1 MWRTGLG
8 DEITHRHF
16 GAEDFSR
23 FRRLL
28 KQETEHLSRLFK
40 SGEFS
45 TRGDIVGFELE
56 AWIVDEEGL
65 PRNFNRRLLD
75 TLNNPLVVPE
85 LSQFNVELNGSPTAL
100 TGSVFTRLHD
110 ELLSTWNACQR
121 AAQSLGVK
129 LIQIGTLP
137 TVKQNQLTSKYMSD
151 MVRYQA
157 LNDRLMALRDGDE
170 LDINISGTEDLN
182 IKHDDVMLE
191 AGTTS
196 FQIHL
201 QCKPH
206 RATRDFNAALV
217 ASAPMVALSA
227 NSRFLFGKG
236 LWAETRVPLFE
247 QAIDI
252 GSRHLSRVTFGRA
265 YVAENL
271 MEIFEANLND
281 HAILLPFVQPEP
293 LNKYAHVRFQN
304 GTIWRWNRPL
314 IGFDYDGQPHLRIEH
329 RGVPSGPTV
338 LDCVAN
344 CAAFVGFVR
353 GLASRTKPIESEL
366 TFETA
371 KSNFYEAAKHGL
383 NATIEWI
390 GGTKIRVAELI
401 LKELLPEAHEGLAN
415 SNIPQHELD
424 KFLGIIKD
432 RVASG
437 INGTTWQHR
446 WTEKHGNDYSRLS
459 QAYLEHQETNQ
470 PVHTWS
476 I

>member
-1 MWRTGLG
+1 MG

-16 GAEDFSR
+16 AAEDFSR

-56 AWIVDEEGL
+56 AWIVDSEGQ
-65 PRNFNRRLLD
+65 PKGCNRQLLD
-75 TLNNPLVVPE
+75 KLKNPLVVPE
-85 LSQFNVELNGSPTAL
+85 LSQFNLELNGSPTAL

-110 ELLSTWNACQR
+110 ELFSTWNACQR

-129 LIQIGTLP
+129 LMQIGTLP
-137 TVKQNQLTSKYMSD
+137 TIKQDQLTSANMSD
-151 MVRYQA
+151 LVRYQA
-157 LNDRLMALRDGDE
+157 LNDRLIAMRDGRE
-170 LDINISGTEDLN
+170 LDISISGQQDLN
-182 IKHDDVMLE
+182 VKHDDVMLE
-191 AGTTS
+191 AATTS

-217 ASAPMVALSA
+217 VSAPMVALSA
-227 NSRFLFGKG
+227 NSNFLFDKA

-252 GSRHLSRVTFGRA
+252 GSRHLSRVTFGRG

-271 MEIFEANLND
+271 MEVFEANLED

-329 RGVPSGPTV
+329 RVVPSGPSV

-344 CAAFVGFVR
+344 CAAFIGFVR
-353 GLASRTKPIESEL
+353 GLSSRKTPLEQEIS
-366 TFETA
+366 FETA
-371 KSNFYEAAKHGL
+371 ESNFYAAAQYGLEA
-383 NATIEWI
+383 TVEWV
-390 GGTKIRVAELI
+390 GGKKIRVDELI
-401 LKELLPEAHEGLAN
+401 LNELLPEAHESLAN
-415 SNIPQHELD
+415 SNVPKHEIE
-424 KFLGIIKD
+424 KYLGVIKE
-432 RVASG
+432 RVS
-437 INGTTWQHR
+437 NGLNGATWQRR
-446 WTEKHGNDYSRLS
+446 WVEQNGVDYPRLV
-459 QAYLEHQETNQ
+459 QTYLENQESNQ
-470 PVHTWS
+470 PVHTWP

>member
-1 MWRTGLG
+1 MG

-16 GAEDFSR
+16 AAEDFSR

-56 AWIVDEEGL
+56 AWIVDSEGQ
-65 PRNFNRRLLD
+65 PKGCNRQLLD
-75 TLNNPLVVPE
+75 KLKNPLVVPE
-85 LSQFNVELNGSPTAL
+85 LSQFNLELNGSPTAL

-110 ELLSTWNACQR
+110 ELFSTWNACQR

-129 LIQIGTLP
+129 LMQIGTLP
-137 TVKQNQLTSKYMSD
+137 TIKQDQLTSANMSD
-151 MVRYQA
+151 LVRYQA
-157 LNDRLMALRDGDE
+157 LNDRLIAMRDGRE
-170 LDINISGTEDLN
+170 LDISISGQQDLN
-182 IKHDDVMLE
+182 VKHDDVMLE
-191 AGTTS
+191 AATTS

-227 NSRFLFGKG
+227 NSNFLFDKA
-236 LWAETRVPLFE
+236 LWAETRIPLFE

-252 GSRHLSRVTFGRA
+252 GSRHLSRVTFGRG

-271 MEIFEANLND
+271 MEVFEANLED

-329 RGVPSGPTV
+329 RVVPSGPTV

-344 CAAFVGFVR
+344 CAAFIGFVR
-353 GLASRTKPIESEL
+353 GLSSRKTPLEKEIS
-366 TFETA
+366 FETA
-371 KSNFYEAAKHGL
+371 KNNFYAAAQYGL
-383 NATIEWI
+383 DATVEWA
-390 GGTKIRVAELI
+390 GGKKIRVDELI
-401 LKELLPEAHEGLAN
+401 LNELLPEAHESLAN
-415 SNIPQHELD
+415 SNVPKHEIE
-424 KFLGIIKD
+424 KYLGVIKE
-432 RVASG
+432 RVS
-437 INGTTWQHR
+437 NGLNGATWQRR
-446 WTEKHGNDYSRLS
+446 WVEQHGVDYPRLA
-459 QAYLEHQETNQ
+459 QTYLEYQESNQ
-470 PVHTWS
+470 PVHTWP